1 MNDWPA
7 ILGGTAIRPEGPPD
21 WPLADADVEVALQDV
36 IKSGAWGKYDGGNVS
51 QLEAALASFHRSTH
65 VLTCSSGTLAVE
77 LALRALQ
84 IGPGDEVILSAYDYE
99 PNFLAV
105 HAVGARPVLVD
116 VAENNW
122 NIEPAHLEPAVSKAT
137 RAIIVSHL
145 HGGMVEME
153 RVTSLAR
160 RHDIRVIEDA
170 AQATGAL
177 VQGKRAGTWGDIG
190 VLSFGGSKLLSA
202 GRGGALLTNQPDLHQ
217 RLRVLLRRGVQQ
229 WAPLSELQAAVL
241 LPQLA
246 KLEQRNE
253 MRRAAV
259 NRLCNFLGE
268 IPGLRLFSNSV
279 ACLPAYYKVGFQ
291 FDRQAFGLSREQ
303 FVAALRMEGIA
314 VDAGFR
320 AVHIG
325 RAAGRFRCVSALSCA
340 NQAHH
345 SAVVLHHPV
354 LLGSE
359 DDLQQVARAVHKV
372 YSNVDRLA
380 GLS

>member
-1 MNDWPA
+1 VNDPPA
-7 ILGGTAIRPEGPPD
+7 ILGGTAVRPEGPPD
-21 WPLADADVEVALQDV
+21 WPLADPDVEVALQGAV
-36 IKSGAWGKYDGGNVS
+36 KSGTWGKYDGGCVS
-51 QLEAALASFHRSTH
+51 QLEAALASFHQSAH

-77 LALRALQ
+77 LALRALR
-84 IGPGDEVILSAYDYE
+84 IGAGDEVILSAYDYE

-105 HAVGARPVLVD
+105 HAVGAQPVLVE
-116 VAENNW
+116 VAESNW
-122 NIEPAHLEPAVSKAT
+122 NIDTAHLEHAVSKDT

-145 HGGMVEME
+145 HGGMVDME

-160 RHDIRVIEDA
+160 QHDIRVIEDA
-170 AQATGAL
+170 AQATGAI
-177 VQGKRAGTWGDIG
+177 VQCKRAGTWGDIG

-202 GRGGALLTNQPDLHQ
+202 GRGGALLTNHSDLHQ

-229 WAPLSELQAAVL
+229 WAAISELQAAVL

-253 MRRAAV
+253 MRRAAIT
-259 NRLCNFLGE
+259 RLRDLLGE

-279 ACLPAYYKVGFQ
+279 ACLPAFYKAGFQ
-291 FDRQAFGLSREQ
+291 FDRHAFGLSREQ

-320 AVHIG
+320 AMHVG
-325 RAAGRFRCVSALSCA
+325 RAAGRFRCTTELSRA

-345 SAVVLHHPV
+345 GAVVLHHPV
-354 LLGSE
+354 LLGAE
-359 DDLQQVARAVHKV
+359 DDLRQVARAVHKV